1 MSKKSLTLGKQRGL
15 SQCANEA
22 FVFNILA
29 LDHRQ
34 AIKKVFVNQ
43 PDPYAGAVDF
53 KRAVVKTLAPV
64 STAVLLDPSIGAGPC
79 VVDYSLP
86 GKCGMIVT
94 VEASG
99 YAGPSHARVSRLPED
114 WSCSQIKRLG
124 ASAVKLLVYYQSRS
138 QTASA
143 MRDLVAQVSGECQRL
158 DTPLF
163 LEILTYSADETGAKL
178 SPEERI
184 EAVVQAA
191 ADLTSAGGDIL
202 KSEFPVDVKAQPDKK
217 LWEDACRSLSQA
229 SSIPWVLLSA
239 GVDYPVFAE
248 QTEAACKAGASG
260 ILAGRAI
267 WKEALEVPAGERDQ
281 FLHTTG
287 CERLQKLEAIC
298 NQYGRPYTEFFDQ
311 EPLAEDWYGTYPGI

>member
-1 MSKKSLTLGKQRGL
+1 MVKKNLSLGKQRGL
-15 SQCANEA
+15 SQCANDQ

-34 AIKKVFVNQ
+34 AIKKVFIGQ
-43 PDPYAGAVDF
+43 PDPYAEAVSF
-53 KRAVVKTLAPV
+53 KQAVVKTLAPV

-99 YAGPSHARVSRLPED
+99 YEGPSYARVSRLPGD
-114 WSCSQIKRLG
+114 WSCSQIKRMG
-124 ASAVKLLVYYQSRS
+124 SSAVKLLVYYQSRS
-138 QTASA
+138 KTARA
-143 MRDLVAQVSGECQRL
+143 MQDLVAQVAEECQHL

-163 LEILTYSADETGAKL
+163 LEILTYSADENGAKL
-178 SPEERI
+178 APEERT

-191 ADLTSAGGDIL
+191 ADLTAIGGDIL

-267 WKEALEVPAGERDQ
+267 WKEALEVPAGERDH
-281 FLHTTG
+281 FLRTTG

-298 NQYGRPYTEFFDQ
+298 NQYGRPYTEFFDPQ
-311 EPLAEDWYGTYPGI
+311 TLAEDWYGSYPGL